1 MTWRD
6 KLATLLLTALIAAA
20 MLLTLLSFSR
30 GLASLLLRQAAALS
44 APGGPGPPMTDE
56 HLSHVLLLGYV
67 VYLAL
72 LAALVAVVRV
82 LG

>member
-1 MTWRD
+1 
-6 KLATLLLTALIAAA
+6 
-20 MLLTLLSFSR
+20 
-30 GLASLLLRQAAALS
+30 
-44 APGGPGPPMTDE
+44 MTDE

-72 LAALVAVVRV
+72 LAALVAAVVRV